1 MELKDFIK
9 QTLIDIAG
17 AIKEANENSDTNIIV
32 NPKQTG
38 GGAETSEFAYKEEA
52 QGGGTEDTRPIQKV
66 KFDIAVTTG
75 GSIQGGAGAGIT
87 VVGLKVGGS
96 GEVTD
101 KHQNESRIQ
110 FEIPVA
116 LPNGEYR

>member
-17 AIKEANENSDTNIIV
+17 AIKEVNEDRTTNIIV
-32 NPKQTG
+32 NPKDMHG
-38 GGAETSEFAYKEEA
+38 GPKDSSYAYLPDDDGLAK
-52 QGGGTEDTRPIQKV
+52 DNRPVQNI
-66 KFDIAVTTG
+66 KFDVAVTTG
-75 GSIQGGAGAGIT
+75 GSMQGDLGAGIN
-87 VVGLKVGGS
+87 VAGLKIGGS

-101 KHQNESRIQ
+101 EHQNISRIQ